1 MNPVLDTKSKVLFS
15 VLFLGILT
23 VLMLG
28 FLKFGIVKDFD
39 IVSKVDCDP
48 SSEICFILSEC
59 DVENDPRCEG
69 QSVRYYKYTQKK
81 AYSAPPLECLRG
93 DSNCVEFHCSDET
106 KLLFETEDE
115 CSTMM

>member
-1 MNPVLDTKSKVLFS
+1 MNPALDTKSKVLFS

-23 VLMLG
+23 VILLS

-39 IVSKVDCDP
+39 VVSKVNCDP
-48 SSEICFILSEC
+48 ATEICFVSEC

-69 QSVRYYKYTQKK
+69 ETIKYYKYTQKK
-81 AYSAPPLECLRG
+81 AYSTPPLECMRG
-93 DSNCVEFHCSDET
+93 DSTCVEFHCSPDNQ
-106 KLLFETEDE
+106 LLFETEDE